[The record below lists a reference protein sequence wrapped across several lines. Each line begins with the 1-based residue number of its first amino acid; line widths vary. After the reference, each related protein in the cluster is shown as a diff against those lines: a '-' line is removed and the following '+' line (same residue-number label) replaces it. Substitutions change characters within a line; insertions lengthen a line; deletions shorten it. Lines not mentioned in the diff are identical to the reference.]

1 MTKTY
6 LLSDILKIIGQD
18 TVGAMTF
25 GVMTFGVMTFG
36 AMTFGAMTFGAY
48 NQYIT
53 NKIIELYC
61 ENQEL
66 KQKHFMDK
74 IENQYKIEINE
85 LREQIK
91 KCQTNK

>member
-6 LLSDILKIIGQD
+6 LLSDILKTIGQD

-25 GVMTFGVMTFG
+25 GAITFGV
-36 AMTFGAMTFGAY
+36 MTFGAMTFGAY

-53 NKIIELYC
+53 NKIIELNC

-66 KQKHFMDK
+66 K
-74 IENQYKIEINE
+74 
-85 LREQIK
+85 
-91 KCQTNK
+91 